1 MRTIL
6 WSQAWEVNLS
16 EDMYSPS
23 QLSANEIGSD
33 KNIHRLHLSEN
44 VHLWGGIKS
53 HWIIC
58 HEAGEFKVNGERKKA
73 VGIGDVFRD
82 FFNWL
87 KKFTSIV
94 LIAHNGRRF
103 DFPVLVG
110 AAWYCHLLDVLY
122 SVVHACIDSF
132 FLFRKIFPGQPDYK
146 RDFLVKSLQTT

>member
-1 MRTIL
+1 
-6 WSQAWEVNLS
+6 
-16 EDMYSPS
+16 MYSPS

-33 KNIHRLHLSEN
+33 KNTHHLHLSEN

-53 HWIIC
+53 HWIMSWSWRVQ
-58 HEAGEFKVNGERKKA
+58 GQRRKKESSWY
-73 VGIGDVFRD
+73 RW
-82 FFNWL
+82 WL
-87 KKFTSIV
+87 QGFLQLAEEVTSIV

>member
-1 MRTIL
+1 MSYIYNISIFSPRTCIPP
-6 WSQAWEVNLS
+6 LS
-16 EDMYSPS
+16 Y
-23 QLSANEIGSD
+23 LRT
-33 KNIHRLHLSEN
+33 RLDQIKTFTAYIFPKMSISEEASR
-44 VHLWGGIKS
+44 VTGL
-53 HWIIC
+53 C

-73 VGIGDVFRD
+73 VGIGDGFRD